1 MGTGAVSIGLAA
13 LFFARVADGAND
25 LFLRLV
31 ASICWIPL
39 VMTPLGFAGIAWAT
53 RRFAPEAAGSGIPQV
68 IAAAHD
74 PDRAVPMLISLK
86 AAAIKFTLTIAAL
99 LCGASVGREGPT
111 VQISAAILSWH
122 HRFFRAPLRA
132 SMIIAGGA
140 AGVAAAFNTPLA
152 GVTFAIEELADA
164 YEQRVALLVM
174 TTILIAG
181 MVSLGLAG
189 DYVYFGEVGEHLKV
203 GAVLRIAPVA
213 GVLGGLSGGLFARL
227 LLSMGAMRAR
237 WLPTL
242 ANRPIL
248 WALGCG
254 VIVGTLGVVTHLTW
268 GTGYS
273 SARQI
278 IDGTNAPYWFG
289 PAKFAT
295 TLATAASGMPGGI
308 FAPSLAT
315 GAGLGAL
322 LRPMFP
328 GDPGGAVV
336 LLGMVAYFTGVVR
349 APLTAVIIIVEAT
362 ASRGLILPLFLAAL
376 IAHAVSALVC
386 KERLYHGLSKP
397 WREALR
403 GGEPQRH
410 RPRLIEPWLR
420 LTASWCGVCSSG
432 PLVAPIFPLTNCAFA
447 TLASARRHLG
457 PRSNDDRRDIIAA
470 LRRVRPA
477 IQCASTRASGGWY
490 GSGAKAP
497 S

>member
-1 MGTGAVSIGLAA
+1 MRLPLNRRWRVLLRRHGPASAVWRRRIAMGTGAVSIGLAA
-13 LFFARVADGAND
+13 LLFARLADT
-25 LFLRLV
+25 
-31 ASICWIPL
+31 ASNL
-39 VMTPLGFAGIAWAT
+39 FAGLARDHWWLPLILTPAGFVLIVWLT
-53 RRFAPEAAGSGIPQV
+53 RRIAPEAAGSGIPQV
-68 IAAAHD
+68 IAAAQD
-74 PDRAVPMLISLK
+74 PARAGRLLISLK
-86 AAAIKFTLTIAAL
+86 AALLKGAFTVAAL

-111 VQISAAILSWH
+111 VQISAAILNWH
-122 HRFFRAPLRA
+122 SRLFRAPIRA

-181 MVSLGLAG
+181 IVSLGLAG
-189 DYVYFGEVGEHLKV
+189 DYVYFGAVGETMKV
-203 GAVLRIAPVA
+203 GAALQVAPVA
-213 GVLGGLSGGLFARL
+213 GVLGGLAGGLFARAML
-227 LLSMGAMRAR
+227 GIGAAR
-237 WLPTL
+237 DRWIPFLKG
-242 ANRPIL
+242 RPVA
-248 WALGCG
+248 WALLCG
-254 VIVGTLGVVTHLTW
+254 TIVAVVGVSTGLTW
-268 GTGYS
+268 GTGYAP
-273 SARQI
+273 ARAI

-295 TLATAASGMPGGI
+295 TLATAASGLPGGI

-386 KERLYHGLSKP
+386 KERLYHGLARP
-397 WREALR
+397 WRTAL
-403 GGEPQRH
+403 G
-410 RPRLIEPWLR
+410 
-420 LTASWCGVCSSG
+420 TK
-432 PLVAPIFPLTNCAFA
+432 T
-447 TLASARRHLG
+447 
-457 PRSNDDRRDIIAA
+457 
-470 LRRVRPA
+470 
-477 IQCASTRASGGWY
+477 
-490 GSGAKAP
+490 
-497 S
+497 

>member
-1 MGTGAVSIGLAA
+1 MKTSMSRRWRVLIRRHGPTSPLWRRRVAMGLGAVSIGLAA
-13 LFFARVADGAND
+13 LAFARLADIANE
-25 LFLRLV
+25 LFLAYVR
-31 ASICWIPL
+31 ACWWLPL
-39 VMTPLGFAGIAWAT
+39 VVTPAGFAAIAWST
-53 RRFAPEAAGSGIPQV
+53 RRHAREAAGSGIPQV
-68 IAAAHD
+68 IAATHD
-74 PDRAVPMLISLK
+74 PALAGRVLISVK
-86 AAAIKFTLTIAAL
+86 AACLKFVLTIAGL
-99 LCGASVGREGPT
+99 LVGASVGREGPT
-111 VQISAAILSWH
+111 VQISAAILSWY
-122 HRFFRAPLRA
+122 HRFFRVPMRA

-181 MVSLGLAG
+181 IVSLGLSG
-189 DYVYFGEVGEHLKV
+189 DYVYFGAVGEHLQA

-227 LLSMGAMRAR
+227 LLNMGRMRDR
-237 WLPTL
+237 WLPAL
-242 ANRPIL
+242 NSRPVF
-248 WALGCG
+248 WAMACG
-254 VIVGTLGVVTHLTW
+254 VLVALLGVTTHLTW

-273 SARQI
+273 SARAI

-295 TLATAASGMPGGI
+295 TLATAASGLPGGI

-315 GAGLGAL
+315 GAGLGEL
-322 LRPMFP
+322 LRPLFP

-386 KERLYHGLSKP
+386 KERLYHGLARP

-403 GGEPQRH
+403 AE
-410 RPRLIEPWLR
+410 
-420 LTASWCGVCSSG
+420 A
-432 PLVAPIFPLTNCAFA
+432 
-447 TLASARRHLG
+447 
-457 PRSNDDRRDIIAA
+457 
-470 LRRVRPA
+470 
-477 IQCASTRASGGWY
+477 
-490 GSGAKAP
+490 
-497 S
+497 

>member
-1 MGTGAVSIGLAA
+1 MGSGAISIGLAA
-13 LFFARVADGAND
+13 LLFARVADAANAFFVGAVHRQWW
-25 LFLRLV
+25 L
-31 ASICWIPL
+31 PL
-39 VMTPLGFAGIAWAT
+39 LITPLGFAGIAWAT
-53 RRFAPEAAGSGIPQV
+53 GRYAPEAAGSGIPQV
-68 IAAAHD
+68 IAATDD
-74 PDRAVPMLISLK
+74 PVRARHVLISLR
-86 AAAIKFTLTIAAL
+86 AAL
-99 LCGASVGREGPT
+99 FKFVFTVAALCCGASVGREGPT

-122 HRFFRAPLRA
+122 HRIFRAPMRA
-132 SMIIAGGA
+132 SLIIAGGA

-181 MVSLGLAG
+181 IVSLGLAG
-189 DYVYFGEVGEHLKV
+189 DYVYFGAVGEHLKA

-227 LLSMGAMRAR
+227 LLNMGAMRDR
-237 WLPTL
+237 WLPAL
-242 ANRPIL
+242 REHPVI
-248 WALGCG
+248 WSLGCG
-254 VIVGTLGVVTHLTW
+254 IVVAALGVVTHLTW

-273 SARQI
+273 AARQI

-295 TLATAASGMPGGI
+295 TLATAASGVPGGI

-322 LRPMFP
+322 LRPLFP

-376 IAHAVSALVC
+376 IAHAVSSLVC
-386 KERLYHGLSKP
+386 KERLYHGLSRP

-403 GGEPQRH
+403 QGAGEA
-410 RPRLIEPWLR
+410 RLP
-420 LTASWCGVCSSG
+420 
-432 PLVAPIFPLTNCAFA
+432 
-447 TLASARRHLG
+447 
-457 PRSNDDRRDIIAA
+457 AA
-470 LRRVRPA
+470 
-477 IQCASTRASGGWY
+477 
-490 GSGAKAP
+490 AKD
-497 S
+497 